1 MMENLLEKAAA
12 LFRKNSGT
20 LLAACAALFTALVL
34 FSGGV
39 RAVAGEDALKVSAP
53 FAASVSVR
61 YDDIRAARLV
71 EDMDPGSR
79 LSGMRGARVL
89 AGRYL
94 NDEFG
99 GYALYAYAGVPL
111 AIDLTTENGHVVF
124 NQADEEKTRD
134 LYERLLANLPDIP

>member
-1 MMENLLEKAAA
+1 MEDMLKRAAA
-12 LFRKNSGT
+12 LFRKNSGALQAAFAA
-20 LLAACAALFTALVL
+20 LLAALVL

-39 RAVAGEDALKVSAP
+39 RAVAGENSLRVSAP
-53 FAASVSVR
+53 FVPAVSVR
-61 YDDIRAARLV
+61 YDEIRAARLV
-71 EDMDPGSR
+71 EDVDPGRR

-111 AIDLTTENGHVVF
+111 AIDLLTADGHVVV
-124 NQADEEKTRD
+124 NQADEEKTRA
-134 LYERLLANLPDIP
+134 LYEQLLANLPDIP